1 MSATIEARVAML
13 EQELTHLKQ
22 RIQGTRVEK
31 DWRTTFGMSA
41 NDPGFDAMIR
51 LGRKIREQAQEDDA
65 CDVGLGH

>member
-31 DWRTTFGMSA
+31 DWRTTFGMST

-51 LGRKIREQAQEDDA
+51 PGRKIREQDQEDDA
-65 CDVGLGH
+65 